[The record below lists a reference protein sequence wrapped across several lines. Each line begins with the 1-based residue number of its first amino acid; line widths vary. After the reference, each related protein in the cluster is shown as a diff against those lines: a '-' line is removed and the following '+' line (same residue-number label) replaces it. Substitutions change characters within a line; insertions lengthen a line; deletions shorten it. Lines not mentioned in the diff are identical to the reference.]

1 MMQIDVTKAITN
13 YDNTPLL
20 GPDGLKASDAIV
32 HLASLQASISAQDLA
47 NAIEAVSVP
56 LTLREVCC
64 GALMGVYKDET
75 ELAGQEKTR
84 RWCLARKVYEDDAP
98 DLQAEDVTV
107 LKELI
112 AKRYSTAVVGRAWQM
127 LEGK

>member
-1 MMQIDVTKAITN
+1 MQIDVTKAITN

-20 GPDGLKASDAIV
+20 GPDGLKASEAIV
-32 HLASLQASISAQDLA
+32 RLASLNASISAQDLA
-47 NAIEAVSVP
+47 KAVEAVSTP
-56 LTLREVCC
+56 LTLREAAC

-75 ELAGQEKTR
+75 ELSGQEKTR
-84 RWCLARKVYEDDAP
+84 RWCLARKIYEDDKP
-98 DLQAEDVTV
+98 DLQAEDLSLIKT
-107 LKELI
+107 LI